1 MRKTTTLVLTVLAL
15 SLVGCRIDRPEEWE
29 KGMSE
34 AIEELGHRNWI
45 LIADAAYPA
54 YSSRG
59 VEIRLTGDDLLSVL
73 KSTLKTIDKAGNVR
87 PVIYLDKELDY
98 VSDKMAPGISR
109 FRKRLEALLEKRE
122 IRSLPHAELLG
133 RLDEASRI
141 YRVLVLKTTLK
152 LPYTSVFMELD
163 CGYWEPEQERL
174 LRREMEKP
182 AKEKR

>member
-1 MRKTTTLVLTVLAL
+1 MRKTTTLVLMGLAL
-15 SLVGCRIDRPEEWE
+15 LLVGCKLQRPGEWE
-29 KGMSE
+29 KGLSV

-73 KSTLKTIDKAGNVR
+73 KSTLKAMDKAGNVR

-98 VSDKMAPGISR
+98 VTDKLAPGISR
-109 FRKRLEALLEKRE
+109 FRKRLDTLLEKRE
-122 IRSLPHAELLG
+122 IHSLPHEELLR

-141 YRVLVLKTTLK
+141 YRVLVLKTTLR

-163 CGYWEPEQERL
+163 CGYWEPEEEKL

-182 AKEKR
+182 AKKNR